1 MEYSKDIILGVNYL
15 GGQAS
20 KDKEGR
26 FVKLIKKHNLLA
38 TISIICGIL
47 IVLDYVLVHNF
58 MVTLQLLS

>member
-1 MEYSKDIILGVNYL
+1 MEYSKDIIIGVNYL
-15 GGQAS
+15 GGQAG
-20 KDKEGR
+20 KNKEGG
-26 FVKLIKKHNLLA
+26 FIELIKKHKLLA

>member
-20 KDKEGR
+20 KEKEGR
-26 FVKLIKKHNLLA
+26 FVKLIKKHKLLA

-47 IVLDYVLVHNF
+47 IGLDYVLVHNF